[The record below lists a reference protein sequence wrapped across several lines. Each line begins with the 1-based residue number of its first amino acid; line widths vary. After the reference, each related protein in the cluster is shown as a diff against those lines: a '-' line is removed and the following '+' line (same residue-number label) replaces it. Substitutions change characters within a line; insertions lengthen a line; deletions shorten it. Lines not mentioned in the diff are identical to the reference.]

1 LIYEIIDGKAI
12 YYKKYQ
18 EVINQEKSIEEIM
31 GTSTL
36 QRLIIQYVL
45 KVLFR
50 NLDDQKYLVLTNEA
64 GLHLNK
70 HNNLAADIAIFDQK
84 VLSPKAANHQY
95 ALVPPKIQ
103 IEVDIKADT
112 ERFDSAETYIHL
124 KTQKLL
130 DFGVEKV
137 IWILSSSKKVLIA
150 TPNADWQLVDW
161 QQEIEV
167 IDGLR
172 FSVGRYLVEMESPFA

>member
-36 QRLIIQYVL
+36 QSLIIQYVL

-84 VLSPKAANHQY
+84 VFSPKAANHQY

-112 ERFDSAETYIHL
+112 ERFDSTETYIHI

-161 QQEIEV
+161 HQEIEV
-167 IDGLR
+167 LDGLR